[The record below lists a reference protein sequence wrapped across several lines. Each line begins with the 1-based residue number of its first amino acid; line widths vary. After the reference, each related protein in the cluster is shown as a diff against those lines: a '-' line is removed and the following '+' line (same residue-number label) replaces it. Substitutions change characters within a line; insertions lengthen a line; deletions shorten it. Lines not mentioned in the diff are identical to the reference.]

1 MGSEEGQLNQ
11 NKSRLTHS
19 RKNCAKAGKMQSWV
33 RRRGRRYWGEIPT
46 KRIKNTELFS
56 FAKPSS
62 SIIERLI
69 SPPLFLAAP
78 HGMWDLSSPIRDQ
91 THDTCIGRAES

>member
-1 MGSEEGQLNQ
+1 MIL
-11 NKSRLTHS
+11 
-19 RKNCAKAGKMQSWV
+19 
-33 RRRGRRYWGEIPT
+33 GEIPT

-69 SPPLFLAAP
+69 SPPPPRFFLAAP

-91 THDTCIGRAES
+91 THDPCIGRAES